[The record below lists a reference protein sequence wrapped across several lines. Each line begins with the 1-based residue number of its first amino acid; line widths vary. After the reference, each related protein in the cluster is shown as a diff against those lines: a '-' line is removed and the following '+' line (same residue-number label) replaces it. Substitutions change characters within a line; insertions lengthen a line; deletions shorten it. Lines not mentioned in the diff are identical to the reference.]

1 MVVLKNECKGIAV
14 ILKTDYT
21 SINLKK
27 GEHIQIPEKL
37 ILRKPECVKVYDV
50 KKFNELNSKKQ
61 TEQKVEKVKSA
72 KKEENKK
79 IEEPKEE
86 KQEPKK
92 TKRTRKKSSKKG
104 EENA

>member
-1 MVVLKNECKGIAV
+1 MLVLKNECKGIAV

-21 SINLKK
+21 SINLKE

-37 ILRKPECVKVYDV
+37 ILRKPECIKVYDV
-50 KKFNELNSKKQ
+50 KKSNELNSKKQ
-61 TEQKVEKVKSA
+61 TEQKVEKVKST
-72 KKEENKK
+72 KEENKK